1 MVRRI
6 IWARRAQEDRK
17 SIFSYWNK
25 RNKSKNYSKKL
36 NSLFNQSIK
45 LLSIYPQIGRTTNKE
60 NIRIKVVRDYLIIYE
75 FTDREL
81 IILSIFDTRQNQSK
95 LKNIF

>member
-25 RNKSKNYSKKL
+25 RNKSKIYSKKL
-36 NSLFNQSIK
+36 NLLFNQSVK
-45 LLSIYPQIGRTTNKE
+45 LLSIHPQTGRITNKE

-75 FTDREL
+75 FMDREL
-81 IILSIFDTRQNQSK
+81 IILSIFDTRQNPDK